1 MAKTVNQIRP
11 KKDKILSTLF
21 AVSRRAGKAIV
32 EFDMIGEGDRIAV
45 AVSGGKDS
53 LSLLHV
59 LRDRRRVSPVKF
71 DFTAVHIDFEFAD
84 FDPQTLIEYLKKEG
98 FPHLV
103 VKADSLKGEK
113 YEDIDC
119 FRWSRN
125 RRKALFEL
133 ADREGFN
140 KIAFGH
146 HMDDIAETI
155 LLNQFYRGEIAA
167 MKPRQELFDG
177 KVTII
182 RPLAY
187 AREKDMMCL
196 AQELGIAGMGQSK
209 CANDDTSHRMLIKK
223 MLRQFELDNP
233 MIVANIFN
241 SLQNIKSEYLL
252 ETVKA
257 RVTRSPR
264 HQVTKRVTL

>member
-1 MAKTVNQIRP
+1 MVLTMHTTRSR
-11 KKDKILSTLF
+11 KDKENSILFT
-21 AVSRRAGKAIV
+21 VSRRAGKAMV
-32 EFDMIGEGDRIAV
+32 EFDMIREGDRIAV

-59 LRDRRRVSPVKF
+59 LRDRRRISPVKF
-71 DFTAVHIDFEFAD
+71 DFTAVHIDFEFSD
-84 FDPQTLIEYLKKEG
+84 FNPQTLIDYLAKED
-98 FPHLV
+98 FPYLV
-103 VKADSLKGEK
+103 QKADSLKGEK

-119 FRWSRN
+119 FRWSWN
-125 RRKALFEL
+125 RRKAIFQL

-146 HMDDIAETI
+146 HMDDIVETI

-167 MKPRQELFDG
+167 MKPKQELFDG
-177 KVTII
+177 KLTII

-187 AREKDMMCL
+187 VREEAMVRL

-223 MLRQFELDNP
+223 MLRQFEQDNP
-233 MIVANIFN
+233 MIVTNIFN
-241 SLQNIKSEYLL
+241 SLQNIKTEYLL
-252 ETVKA
+252 ETA
-257 RVTRSPR
+257 
-264 HQVTKRVTL
+264 QN

>member
-1 MAKTVNQIRP
+1 MTLTQIRS
-11 KKDKILSTLF
+11 KKETPALT
-21 AVSRRAGKAIV
+21 AVSKRAGKALV
-32 EFDMIGEGDRIAV
+32 EFDMIREGDRIAV

-59 LRDRRRVSPVKF
+59 LRDRLRISPVKF
-71 DFTAVHIDFEFAD
+71 DFTAVHIDFEFSD
-84 FDPQTLIEYLKKEG
+84 FNPQILIDYLEKEG
-98 FPHLV
+98 FPCLV
-103 VKADSLKGEK
+103 EKADSLKDER

-119 FRWSRN
+119 FRWSWN
-125 RRKALFEL
+125 RRKALFQL

-146 HMDDIAETI
+146 HMDDIVETI

-167 MKPRQELFDG
+167 MKPKQELFDG
-177 KVTII
+177 KLTII

-187 AREKDMMCL
+187 VREEAMVRL
-196 AQELGIAGMGQSK
+196 AHELGIAGMGQSK

-223 MLRQFELDNP
+223 MLRQFELENP

-241 SLQNIKSEYLL
+241 SLQNIKSEYLI
-252 ETVKA
+252 ETIK
-257 RVTRSPR
+257 SQS
-264 HQVTKRVTL
+264 HHVTKSPTSVTL

>member
-1 MAKTVNQIRP
+1 MISRKETPR
-11 KKDKILSTLF
+11 LL
-21 AVSRRAGKAIV
+21 AVSRRAGKAIMK
-32 EFDMIGEGDRIAV
+32 FAMICEGDRIAV

-71 DFTAVHIDFEFAD
+71 DFTAVHINFESSDFN
-84 FDPQTLIEYLKKEG
+84 PQTLIDYLAKEG

-103 VKADSLKGEK
+103 QKADSFKDEK

-119 FRWSRN
+119 FRWSWS
-125 RRKALFEL
+125 RRKALFQL

-146 HMDDIAETI
+146 HMDDIVETI
-155 LLNQFYRGEIAA
+155 LLNQFYRGEVAA
-167 MKPRQELFDG
+167 MKPKQELFDG
-177 KVTII
+177 KLTII

-187 AREKDMMCL
+187 VREEAMVRL

-209 CANDDTSHRMLIKK
+209 CANDDTSHRILIKK

-233 MIVANIFN
+233 AVVPNIFN

-257 RVTRSPR
+257 
-264 HQVTKRVTL
+264 